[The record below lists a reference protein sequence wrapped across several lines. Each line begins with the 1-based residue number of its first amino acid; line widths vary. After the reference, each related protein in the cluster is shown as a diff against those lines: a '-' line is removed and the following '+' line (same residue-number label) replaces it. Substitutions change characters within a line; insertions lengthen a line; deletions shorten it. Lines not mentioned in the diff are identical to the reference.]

1 VFKKRYFAVPAS
13 LVVLAGGMVTMS
25 ASAAS
30 AASSEIK
37 VGMVNDQTGALA
49 QQFGPNSAGA
59 QAYIDM
65 INAKGGVNGHKI
77 TFKIYDGQSSDSTV
91 ESDFKLAMSNG
102 TFGFIESEPL
112 MTSSVPYLES
122 QGVPVVGF
130 GVVPSFYGKTATNF
144 FGTFG
149 DVITKTTTEW
159 VGHMVQEGKKNIAV
173 LSDTN
178 PGDST
183 GAKSWAA
190 TVPEVGGKLV
200 YTNYTVNSTNAS
212 TLLAIAQRLKA
223 DNVQGVLSD
232 AGDTQPQL
240 EVDLHQVGDNT
251 AIVEGGSLY
260 TISLGTQLGSGANG
274 YTYGSFVAPLSD
286 TKDKGVAEYLAAM
299 KKYEPKLEY
308 NGQASDGWA
317 SAALFV
323 QGLKELGSAKPTAA
337 AYIKKMNTL
346 NGYTATNF
354 MPPVHFPA
362 FRTQAGPCLGFSEL
376 ANGKWK
382 VASGT
387 ASNPFS
393 CGKSS

>member
-1 VFKKRYFAVPAS
+1 MAAGS
-13 LVVLAGGMVTMS
+13 VLAISGS
-25 ASAAS
+25 PAS
-30 AASSEIK
+30 AASSMIK

-65 INAKGGVNGHKI
+65 INAKGGVDGHKI

-91 ESDFKLAMSNG
+91 ESDFKLAISNG

-112 MTSSVPYLES
+112 MTASVPYLEA

-130 GVVPSFYGKTATNF
+130 GVVPSFYGPAAKNF

-149 DVITKTTTEW
+149 DVITKTTSEW
-159 VGHMVQEGKKNIAV
+159 AAHLVKEGKKNIAV

-190 TVPEVGGKLV
+190 TVPKEGGKLV

-223 DNVQGVLSD
+223 DDVQAVISD

-240 EVDLHQVGDNT
+240 EVDLHQVGDDT
-251 AIVEGGSLY
+251 ALVEGGSLY
-260 TISLGTQLGSGANG
+260 TITLGTQLGSGADG
-274 YTYGSFVAPLSD
+274 YTYGSFVAPLTD
-286 TKDKGVAEYLAAM
+286 TKDVGVKQYLTAM
-299 KKYEPKLEY
+299 KKYEPKLVY

-323 QGLKELGSAKPTAA
+323 EGLKELGSATPTAP
-337 AYIKKMNTL
+337 AYVKKMDAL
-346 NGYTATNF
+346 NGFTATNF
-354 MPPVHFPA
+354 MPPVHFPT
-362 FRTQAGPCLGFSEL
+362 FRTAAGPCLSFSQL
-376 ANGKWK
+376 SGGKWK

-387 ASNPFS
+387 PADPFS
-393 CGKSS
+393 CGASYPPGAAS